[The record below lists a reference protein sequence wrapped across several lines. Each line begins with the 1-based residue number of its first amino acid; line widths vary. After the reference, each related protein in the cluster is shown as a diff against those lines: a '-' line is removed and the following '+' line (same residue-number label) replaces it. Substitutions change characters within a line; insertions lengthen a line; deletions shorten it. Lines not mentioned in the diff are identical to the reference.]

1 MSFTELRCKE
11 VICVSD
17 GRRLGFVCDAIIKV
31 PEGCIEA
38 ILVPGPCKF
47 FGLWGPS
54 EDYVIPWGRICK
66 VGPDIILVDINPE
79 NCRRPRERKG
89 LPF

>member
-17 GRRLGFVCDAIIKV
+17 GRRLGFVCDVIIKV

-38 ILVPGPCKF
+38 ILVPGPSKF
-47 FGLWGPS
+47 FGLWGPG
-54 EDYVIPWGRICK
+54 EDYVIPCGRICK
-66 VGPDIILVDINPE
+66 VGPDIILVDIDPE
-79 NCRRPRERKG
+79 RCRRPRERKG